1 MANTHLTIM
10 HLNPHT
16 LKIFNP
22 DGSNTPLS
30 NGARAQIASLA
41 ARQHNVSGILMQII
55 TFLGGQVEDG
65 LKLLPSNIRIHLNAA
80 ATRGLRTS
88 YNVAGRSQCGIGRF
102 IATDRAHM
110 ALASMTGALAGLGG
124 LTTTLA
130 ELPLSTTVIFH
141 AIQRIAA
148 ENGED
153 PMAAETR
160 AQCLQVFDKG
170 GPGSNDDGIDTS
182 FIGARLGLSGAAVN
196 KLISKVA
203 PKVATVLGQK
213 LATQTVP
220 ILGAAT
226 GAGTNYAF
234 VCYYTDIAHVHF
246 GLRNLARTFGTS
258 QITDAYTRE
267 MIRLKNQ

>member
-102 IATDRAHM
+102 IATDRA
-110 ALASMTGALAGLGG
+110 
-124 LTTTLA
+124 
-130 ELPLSTTVIFH
+130 
-141 AIQRIAA
+141 
-148 ENGED
+148 
-153 PMAAETR
+153 
-160 AQCLQVFDKG
+160 
-170 GPGSNDDGIDTS
+170 
-182 FIGARLGLSGAAVN
+182 
-196 KLISKVA
+196 
-203 PKVATVLGQK
+203 
-213 LATQTVP
+213 
-220 ILGAAT
+220 
-226 GAGTNYAF
+226 
-234 VCYYTDIAHVHF
+234 
-246 GLRNLARTFGTS
+246 
-258 QITDAYTRE
+258 
-267 MIRLKNQ
+267 